1 MLKISRIFLIALCTS
16 IVTSLAIGQDR
27 PLQIAG
33 KAASVAL
40 AYHQGK
46 SHPADSSMVI
56 VDSTKLLLEIDGPKG
71 ILLDKKYFIINYDT
85 AYKIPH
91 WVAYYITEKDLEGTA
106 KRKNDYRVDALLPL
120 NAQSK
125 PEDYRKSGYDRGHN
139 APADDFKRNK
149 EAMTATFLMSNMSPQ
164 TSALNS
170 GIWRILEER
179 VQNLVE
185 NYGKAWIITGN
196 IFMRADSQLEKP
208 SEFIG
213 KGRVAVPTHCFK
225 AILTQK
231 EDGTYDM
238 YAFLMP
244 NLIEPKQKHTKGL
257 ADNWTRKYSL
267 TVDRLEQITGFDF
280 FPKLDDSLEN
290 SLERKIP
297 DDLPV
302 K

>member
-1 MLKISRIFLIALCTS
+1 M
-16 IVTSLAIGQDR
+16 
-27 PLQIAG
+27 AG
-33 KAASVAL
+33 EAASKPL

-46 SHPADSSMVI
+46 SHPADSSTVPD
-56 VDSTKLLLEIDGPKG
+56 DSTKQLLEIDGHKG
-71 ILLDKKYFIINYDT
+71 IMLDKKYFIINYDT
-85 AYKIPH
+85 AYKIPY
-91 WVAYYITEKDLEGTA
+91 WVAYYITEKDLEGPA
-106 KRKNDYRVDALLPL
+106 KRKNNYRIDAFLPL

-170 GIWRILEER
+170 GIWRVLEER

-196 IFMRADSQLEKP
+196 IFMRADSQPEKP

-213 KGRVAVPTHCFK
+213 KDRVAVPTHCFK
-225 AILTQK
+225 AILTQR

-238 YAFLMP
+238 YSFLIMNQP
-244 NLIEPKQKHTKGL
+244 EKIPGPP
-257 ADNWTRKYSL
+257 DKYKL

-280 FPKLDDSLEN
+280 FLRLDDSLEN